1 MAYLYRL
8 TSPSGKSYI
17 GISKDY
23 RRRWAIHRYRANSNG
38 QGALYTA
45 IRKYK
50 WESFSSEVLVI
61 GSFEYVKEMEVKAIK
76 YFNTM
81 YPNGYNL
88 THGGDGV
95 VGKHTPQEVRDRI
108 AAGNRG
114 KVMSAESRRKLSMSR
129 KGIIISEEQ
138 RAKISIKMKQVC
150 DVQWRQR
157 RAESQR
163 QLWKDPEYRKRM
175 LAKREPRKVKSDIP
189 AP

>member
-17 GISKDY
+17 GIANNY
-23 RRRWAIHRYRANSNG
+23 RKRWSMHRYRATRGDNS
-38 QGALYTA
+38 AIYCA

-61 GSFEYVKEMEVKAIK
+61 GSFEYVKDLEVKAIEA
-76 YFNTM
+76 FNTM

-88 THGGDGV
+88 TKGGDGS
-95 VGKHTPQEVRDRI
+95 VGRQMPQHVRDKIRASNTGQKRDALMRQRLS
-108 AAGNRG
+108 AA
-114 KVMSAESRRKLSMSR
+114 R
-129 KGIIISEEQ
+129 KGKSVTTEQ

-150 DVQWRQR
+150 DTEWRKR

-163 QLWKDPEYRKRM
+163 KLWADPEYRAKM
-175 LAKREPRKVKSDIP
+175 LAKMAEKRLQSK
-189 AP
+189 